1 MSSQDRDQRWLR
13 NSELA
18 ARLGVTVMTIW
29 RWQKDAAL
37 KFPQPS
43 LINGKPYTDIDE
55 VNRWMR
61 SRVVS
66 RLAKETAA

>member
-18 ARLGVTVMTIW
+18 VRLGVTVMTIW

-37 KFPQPS
+37 KFPQPA

-55 VNRWMR
+55 VNCWMR

-66 RLAKETAA
+66 RFAKESAA